1 MQAHCISAFIV
12 ITGMRDLLEIIT
24 YLRDLESH
32 QCVSLGVAFGILHPK
47 LSKMT
52 HFPDDVVAAWIRR
65 EDNVLNTCP
74 PTWRNLARALEQ
86 INQNGIADKVKRDH
100 IAIL

>member
-1 MQAHCISAFIV
+1 MKDLPEIV
-12 ITGMRDLLEIIT
+12 T
-24 YLRDLESH
+24 YLKDLESN

-52 HFPDDVVAAWIRR
+52 NFPNDVVAAWIRQ
-65 EDNVLNTCP
+65 EDNVLNRCP

-86 INQNGIADKVKRDH
+86 VSQNGIAETVKRDH
-100 IAIL
+100 SRS